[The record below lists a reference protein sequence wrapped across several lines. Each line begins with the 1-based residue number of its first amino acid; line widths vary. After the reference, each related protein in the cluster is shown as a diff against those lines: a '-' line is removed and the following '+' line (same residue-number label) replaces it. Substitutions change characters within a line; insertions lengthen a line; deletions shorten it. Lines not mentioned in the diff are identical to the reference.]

1 MNFRKNS
8 ILIIGCSIAGIL
20 LIAAIFFLVKN
31 QSDFRAN
38 TKALNA
44 SWNRLNQLNTRDP
57 FPSLEN
63 VATAQANIDFIKQKF
78 QSVYQ
83 AQLKEQLQIQ
93 TIEPARFA
101 PLLEQ
106 SARHVFSMAKESG
119 VIIPP
124 ALGLGFKAYTEG
136 KLPPNNPATM
146 ERLVLQVKA
155 VEDLCAIIVDA
166 KVQSIDS
173 ILREEF
179 ELSADAGQQQDN
191 VRERGRPTARAAQ
204 SSNTANT
211 LGGIPAAPT
220 NSMYTT
226 ERFIISMTG
235 WESSIWEVL
244 NQLASRKVA
253 YVLVDAAF
261 ENTKLDIG
269 KPVDMQAKLAS
280 MTAVSRAVPASVAG
294 GQGQGAG
301 ALPDP
306 MLSSISREDRIV
318 GGREPIKAK
327 IIVDMYRFKE
337 EPAAEV
343 QP

>member
-8 ILIIGCSIAGIL
+8 ILIVGCSVAGLL
-20 LIAAIFFLVKN
+20 LIAAVVLLVKN
-31 QSDFRAN
+31 QSNYRAN
-38 TKALNA
+38 INAL
-44 SWNRLNQLNTRDP
+44 SSSKNRLNTLNTRDP

-63 VATAQANIDFIKQKF
+63 VTTAQANLDFIKQKF
-78 QSVYQ
+78 DSIHQSLVN
-83 AQLKEQLQIQ
+83 EQLQVE

-106 SARHVFSMAKESG
+106 AARRVFSKANEAG

-155 VEDLCAIIVDA
+155 VEDLCAIIVDS

-179 ELSADAGQQQDN
+179 EVKPEAADAPQATD
-191 VRERGRPTARAAQ
+191 RGRPTARA
-204 SSNTANT
+204 TPTT
-211 LGGIPAAPT
+211 LATPLVGGIPLPPT

-226 ERFIISMTG
+226 ERFVISMTG

-244 NQLASRKVA
+244 NRLASRNVA
-253 YVLVDAAF
+253 YVLADVALD
-261 ENTKLDIG
+261 NTKLDLG
-269 KPVDMQAKLAS
+269 KPVDMKAKLAALT
-280 MTAVSRAVPASVAG
+280 TASRSTASQGPGAQAV
-294 GQGQGAG
+294 GAMPEP
-301 ALPDP
+301 L
-306 MLSSISREDRIV
+306 LSSIARDDRIV

-327 IIVDMYRFKE
+327 IIVDMYRFRE
-337 EPAAEV
+337 EIVPVAGV

>member
-8 ILIIGCSIAGIL
+8 ILITGCSIAGIL

-31 QSDFRAN
+31 QSGYKAN
-38 TKALNA
+38 TRALNA
-44 SWNRLNQLNTRDP
+44 SWNRLNALNTRTP
-57 FPSLEN
+57 FPSVEN
-63 VATAQANIDFIKQKF
+63 VATAQANLDFIKQKYS
-78 QSVYQ
+78 SVHQ
-83 AQLKEQLQIQ
+83 ARLNEQLQLE

-106 SARHVFSMAKESG
+106 AARRVFSMANESG

-155 VEDLCAIIVDA
+155 VEDLCAIIVDS

-179 ELSADAGQQQDN
+179 ETGVDAGDQQ
-191 VRERGRPTARAAQ
+191 VSARERGRPAVRPSPSAGT
-204 SSNTANT
+204 SSTV
-211 LGGIPAAPT
+211 GGIPVAPT

-226 ERFIISMTG
+226 ERFVISMTG

-244 NQLASRKVA
+244 NRLASRKVV
-253 YVLVDAAF
+253 YVLVDATF
-261 ENTKLDIG
+261 DNTKLDLG
-269 KPVDMQAKLAS
+269 KPVDMLAKLSAL
-280 MTAVSRAVPASVAG
+280 TAASRAVPTAAAG
-294 GQGQGAG
+294 GPGAA
-301 ALPDP
+301 ALPEP
-306 MLSSISREDRIV
+306 MLSSISRDDRII

-337 EPAAEV
+337 EAAAEV